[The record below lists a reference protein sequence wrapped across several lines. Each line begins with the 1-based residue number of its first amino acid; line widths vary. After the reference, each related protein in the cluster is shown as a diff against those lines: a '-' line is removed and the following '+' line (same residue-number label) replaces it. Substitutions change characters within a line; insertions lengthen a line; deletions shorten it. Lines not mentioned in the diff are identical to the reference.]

1 MTNQFHRFRGMSAL
15 LTATVFYGM
24 YGIFSRFIGEDFGA
38 FYQNWVRNLIV
49 AFFCLLAI
57 WAKREQLVK
66 IKKQDTKWVIFWL
79 LSGSWV
85 TVLTF
90 VAFNNLNIGTT
101 YLLIYCS
108 MITSGYLSG
117 KIFFSEKMSLHKYI
131 SLFLVFAGL
140 LVIFRFSVET
150 KDTVYIIMA
159 LVSGSMTGLWNT
171 LSKKFSDKYPNT
183 QLVLLDSMA
192 SVAVAFAGSL
202 AFREAFPTS
211 VSGSGWVWLILY
223 AFVQFINVGLVIYG
237 FKNLEAQLGSIILP
251 IEIVFATLFGFLFFK
266 ETQSFYSLVG
276 ATLIILGA
284 ITPNL
289 DLRTAKKV
297 INEGTGKG

>member
-1 MTNQFHRFRGMSAL
+1 MTNQLNRFRGMSAL
-15 LTATVFYGM
+15 LTATVFYGL
-24 YGIFSRFIGEDFGA
+24 YGIFSRFIGEEFGA
-38 FYQNWVRNLIV
+38 FNQNWVRNLIV

-57 WAKREQLVK
+57 LVKREQLVR
-66 IKKQDTKWVIFWL
+66 IKKQDIKWVVFWL

-90 VAFNNLNIGTT
+90 IAFNNLNIGTT

-117 KIFFSEKMSLHKYI
+117 KIFFNEKMFLHKYV

-150 KDTVYIIMA
+150 KDTVYIAMA
-159 LVSGSMTGLWNT
+159 LTSGSMTGLWNT

-183 QLVLLDSMA
+183 QLVLLDSTI
-192 SVAVAFAGSL
+192 SVAVALAGSM

-211 VSGSGWVWLILY
+211 VSADRWAWLVFY
-223 AFVQFINVGLVIYG
+223 ALVQFVNVGLVIYG

-251 IEIVFATLFGFLFFK
+251 IEIVFAMLFGFLFFK
-266 ETQSFYSLVG
+266 ETQSLYSLVG
-276 ATLIILGA
+276 AILIILGA
-284 ITPNL
+284 IAPNL
-289 DLRTAKKV
+289 DMRTEKKV
-297 INEGTGKG
+297 IKEGTVN